1 MACESC
7 IQIIQPT
14 VQPTI
19 TQCIQVVQAAP
30 TIVPPESINVLIGG
44 VQQVTYFSETAYNNH
59 FLAGLIIGV
68 VCVVALLAFITMLRI
83 D

>member
-1 MACESC
+1 MTCESY

-19 TQCIQVVQAAP
+19 TQCIQVVQAVP
-30 TIVPPESINVLIGG
+30 TIVPPDSINVLIGG
-44 VQQVTYFSETAYNNH
+44 VQQVTYYSNDH
-59 FLAGLIIGV
+59 FIILFILFMIIAAAVGV
-68 VCVVALLAFITMLRI
+68 AVGMMVGS

>member
-1 MACESC
+1 MTCESC

-30 TIVPPESINVLIGG
+30 TIVPPDSINVLIGG
-44 VQQVTYFSETAYNNH
+44 VQQVTYYTQEH
-59 FLAGLIIGV
+59 FFLPVMVFL
-68 VCVVALLAFITMLRI
+68 VVALVMGILIGIALGS

>member
-30 TIVPPESINVLIGG
+30 TIVPPDSINVLIGG
-44 VQQVTYFSETAYNNH
+44 VQQVTYYSADH
-59 FLAGLIIGV
+59 FAAPTLIAVILIFMVGFVLGIIIGEN
-68 VCVVALLAFITMLRI
+68 
-83 D
+83 